1 MKLRAVIFDMGGTI
15 ETYGYTPEMRLKA
28 TAGIQQMLK
37 DAGVDL
43 GLPDEALLEVITTGL
58 RRYHKFR
65 LNSMVE
71 LPPQKIWRE
80 YIFAGYSF
88 DPIKLAE
95 IAEDLTLYIETRFYY
110 REMRPEIP
118 AVLQA
123 IQQMGLKIGLI
134 SNVSSR
140 GQVPTNLEKYKI
152 KQYFDPIVLSSEYG
166 IRKPDPSIFHY
177 AARLMNVPT
186 SACAYVGDRIIRDIL
201 GARKAG
207 FHLAVQI
214 RHDFAHGEEDYGA
227 TPDAVISS
235 MTELLDILRADLARP
250 EVVPLTQIRAVLFD
264 AGDILYYR
272 PKLGNKFGD
281 FLTELG
287 FDPKKDH
294 TEEKEVLAQQAFR
307 GFIDQDTYHIA
318 YLRMLGINDPDQIQC
333 GKRILEEENLDVVFF
348 EGVRDTL
355 ITLKQRGYLLG
366 IITDTA
372 NTVCAKLSWFE
383 RGGFGHVWDSIISS
397 KEVGIQKPEPEIYNA
412 ALRQLGLQAGQAVFV
427 GHRISELNGARAV
440 GIKTIAFN
448 YDKGACA
455 DFYIEKFADLL
466 EVPIVAVKR
475 SDLLAETR

>member
-15 ETYGYTPEMRLKA
+15 ETYGYTPEMRLRA
-28 TAGIQQMLK
+28 TAGIQQMLNG
-37 DAGVDL
+37 AGVNL
-43 GLPDEALLEVITTGL
+43 GLSDEALLEVITSGL

-65 LNSMVE
+65 LHSLVE
-71 LPPQKIWRE
+71 LPPQQIWGE
-80 YIFAGYSF
+80 YILAGYLF
-88 DPIKLAE
+88 DPTKLAE
-95 IAEDLTLYIETRFYY
+95 IAEELTFYIETRFYH

-140 GQVPTNLEKYKI
+140 GQVPTNLEKYRI

-214 RHDFAHGEEDYGA
+214 RHDFAHGEDDKGA

-250 EVVPLTQIRAVLFD
+250 EVVPHTPIRALLFD

-272 PKLGNKFGD
+272 PKLGNKFFN
-281 FLTELG
+281 FLKELG
-287 FDPKKDH
+287 IDPGMDH
-294 TEEKEVLAQQAFR
+294 AEGKEALTQQAFR
-307 GFIDQDTYHIA
+307 GKMDQGAYHIA
-318 YLRMLGINDPDQIQC
+318 YLRLLGISDPAQIQR

-355 ITLKQRGYLLG
+355 LTLKKQGYLLG

-372 NTVCAKLSWFE
+372 NSVSAKLSWFE

-412 ALRQLGLQAGQAVFV
+412 GLRQLGLRVDEAVFV
-427 GHRISELNGARAV
+427 GHRIAELNGARTV

-448 YDKGACA
+448 YDNGALA
-455 DFYIEKFADLL
+455 DFYIDRFSDLL
-466 EVPIVAVKR
+466 KVPIIVVDR
-475 SDLLAETR
+475 SDLLTETR